1 MLLYLLSYLAGA
13 LTIMSPCILPILPF
27 AFARA
32 GKPFLSHGLPMLA
45 GMTVMFAGMA
55 VLVSVGGQ
63 WAVGANDVGRGVA
76 LVLLALFGLTL
87 VFPSLA
93 DRMTRPL
100 VQLGG
105 RWAEN
110 AHGDSGWRGSLALG
124 AATGLLWAP
133 CAGPILGL
141 VLTGAALKG
150 GGLATGALLLAYGL
164 GAATSLALALVV
176 GGKVYGAMKR
186 SLGFGE
192 RVRQVL
198 GLVVLGAV
206 AVIALGLDTGVLTK
220 LSAASTNR
228 IEQGLLERF
237 GIARKAAS
245 SGDGL
250 GDEGAN
256 PGFNGATLWLNGQPL
271 TAADLKGKVV
281 LVDFWTY
288 SCINCLRTLPYVKGW
303 AEKYRQAGLV
313 VVGVHTPEFAFE
325 KDPTNV
331 RDAVKRLGVTYPVAL
346 DNNYAIWKA
355 FNNEYWPAEYLI
367 DAQGRIRAHMFG
379 EGDDAAFEKLIQKV
393 LAENGASAVP
403 GGTVQGM
410 DQGIEAERSGQE
422 QSPETYVGYAR
433 SQGFSSTP
441 AVKQDAAETYALG
454 GLQSDGWGLEGRWTV
469 GAESAR
475 LETAGGGI
483 AYRFQARDL
492 HLVLGPAAGGK
503 LVRFRVTIDGHAPG
517 ADHGVDTDAQG
528 NGVVT
533 DNRLYQLVRL
543 AKGAGDHSFM
553 ITFLDPGV
561 EAFAFTFG

>member
-55 VLVSVGGQ
+55 ALVSVGGQ
-63 WAVGANDVGRGVA
+63 WAVGANDVGRSVA

-87 VFPSLA
+87 VFPALA

-105 RWAEN
+105 RWAQS

-124 AATGLLWAP
+124 VATGLLWAP

-150 GGLATGALLLAYGL
+150 GGLATGTLLLAYGL

-192 RVRQVL
+192 KVRQGL
-198 GLVVLGAV
+198 GLVVLAAV

-245 SGDGL
+245 SADGL

-393 LAENGASAVP
+393 LAENGASSVP
-403 GGTVQGM
+403 TGTVQGM
-410 DQGIEAERSGQE
+410 DSGIEAERSGQE

-475 LETAGGGI
+475 LEVAGGGI

-492 HLVLGPAAGGK
+492 HLVLGPAAGGRP
-503 LVRFRVTIDGHAPG
+503 VRFRVTIDGHAPG

>member
-105 RWAEN
+105 RWAQSAN
-110 AHGDSGWRGSLALG
+110 GDSGWRGSLALG

-150 GGLATGALLLAYGL
+150 GGLATGVLLLAYGL

-192 RVRQVL
+192 KVRQVL

-237 GIARKAAS
+237 GIARKPAS
-245 SGDGL
+245 SADGL
-250 GDEGAN
+250 GDEGAS
-256 PGFNGATLWLNGQPL
+256 PGFNGATLWLNGAPL
-271 TAADLKGKVV
+271 TADDLKGKVV

-303 AEKYRQAGLV
+303 AEKYKQAGWWWWASTRRSSPSRK
-313 VVGVHTPEFAFE
+313 TPPMCAM
-325 KDPTNV
+325 P
-331 RDAVKRLGVTYPVAL
+331 
-346 DNNYAIWKA
+346 
-355 FNNEYWPAEYLI
+355 
-367 DAQGRIRAHMFG
+367 
-379 EGDDAAFEKLIQKV
+379 
-393 LAENGASAVP
+393 S
-403 GGTVQGM
+403 
-410 DQGIEAERSGQE
+410 SGW
-422 QSPETYVGYAR
+422 A
-433 SQGFSSTP
+433 
-441 AVKQDAAETYALG
+441 
-454 GLQSDGWGLEGRWTV
+454 
-469 GAESAR
+469 
-475 LETAGGGI
+475 
-483 AYRFQARDL
+483 
-492 HLVLGPAAGGK
+492 
-503 LVRFRVTIDGHAPG
+503 
-517 ADHGVDTDAQG
+517 
-528 NGVVT
+528 
-533 DNRLYQLVRL
+533 
-543 AKGAGDHSFM
+543 
-553 ITFLDPGV
+553 
-561 EAFAFTFG
+561 

>member
-105 RWAEN
+105 RWAQS

-150 GGLATGALLLAYGL
+150 GGLATGVLLLAYGL

-192 RVRQVL
+192 KVRQVL
-198 GLVVLGAV
+198 GLVVLAAV

-237 GIARKAAS
+237 GIARKPAS
-245 SGDGL
+245 SADGL

-256 PGFNGATLWLNGQPL
+256 PGFNGATLWLNGAPL

-303 AEKYRQAGLV
+303 ADKYKQAGLM

-410 DQGIEAERSGQE
+410 DNGIEAERSGQE

-433 SQGFSSTP
+433 AQGFSSTP
-441 AVKQDAAETYALG
+441 AVKQDTAETYALG
-454 GLQSDGWGLEGRWTV
+454 GLQADGWGLEGRWTV
-469 GAESAR
+469 GAENAR
-475 LETAGGGI
+475 LEQAGGGI

-503 LVRFRVTIDGHAPG
+503 PVRFRVTIDGHAPG

-533 DNRLYQLVRL
+533 DNRLYQLLRL
-543 AKGAGDHSFM
+543 KDGAGDHSFM

>member
-32 GKPFLSHGLPMLA
+32 GKPFLSHGLPMLV

-63 WAVGANDVGRGVA
+63 WAVGANDVGRSVA

-87 VFPSLA
+87 VFPALA

-105 RWAEN
+105 RWAES

-150 GGLATGALLLAYGL
+150 GGLATGTLLLAYGL

-192 RVRQVL
+192 KVRQGL
-198 GLVVLGAV
+198 GLVVLAAV

-237 GIARKAAS
+237 GIVRKPAS
-245 SGDGL
+245 SADGL

-256 PGFNGATLWLNGQPL
+256 PGFNGASLWLNSQPL

-422 QSPETYVGYAR
+422 QSPETYIGYAR

-441 AVKQDAAETYALG
+441 AVKQDSAETYALG

-469 GAESAR
+469 GAENAR
-475 LETAGGGI
+475 LEQAGGMI

-503 LVRFRVTIDGHAPG
+503 PVRFRVTIDGHAPG

-528 NGVVT
+528 DGVVT
-533 DNRLYQLVRL
+533 GNRLYQLVRL
-543 AKGAGDHSFM
+543 AKGAGDHSFA

>member
-105 RWAEN
+105 RWAQS

-150 GGLATGALLLAYGL
+150 GGLATGVLLLAYGL

-192 RVRQVL
+192 KVRQVL

-237 GIARKAAS
+237 GIARKPAS
-245 SGDGL
+245 SADGL

-303 AEKYRQAGLV
+303 ADKYKQAGLV

-393 LAENGASAVP
+393 LAEYGASAVP
-403 GGTVQGM
+403 TGTVQGM
-410 DQGIEAERSGQE
+410 DNGIEAERSGQE

-433 SQGFSSTP
+433 AQGFSGTP

-454 GLQSDGWGLEGRWTV
+454 GLQADGWGLEGRWTV
-469 GAESAR
+469 GAENAR
-475 LETAGGGI
+475 LEQAGGGI

-503 LVRFRVTIDGHAPG
+503 PVRFRVTIDGHAPALIMG
-517 ADHGVDTDAQG
+517 SIPMPRAMAW
-528 NGVVT
+528 
-533 DNRLYQLVRL
+533 
-543 AKGAGDHSFM
+543 
-553 ITFLDPGV
+553 
-561 EAFAFTFG
+561 